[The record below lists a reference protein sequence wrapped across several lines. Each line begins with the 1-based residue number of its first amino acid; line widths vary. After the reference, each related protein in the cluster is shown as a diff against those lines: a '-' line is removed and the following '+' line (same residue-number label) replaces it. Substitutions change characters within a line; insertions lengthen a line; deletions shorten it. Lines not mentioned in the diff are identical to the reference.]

1 MQITGDQI
9 IANDFTRSNSESF
22 YAANPVTGENLPT
35 EFFEASA
42 EEIDQA
48 VKMAE
53 EAFVVYRKKTD
64 QERADFLER
73 IGEEIIALG
82 DTLIERCQQE
92 TGLPIGRLQGER
104 GRTVNQ
110 LRMFAELLREGSWVN
125 ARIDTAI
132 PDRQPLPKPDIRQM
146 QIALGPVGVFGAS
159 NFPLAFSVAGG
170 DTASALAAGCTV
182 VVKGHPAHPGTS
194 ELVGRAIAK
203 AVKAC
208 DMPVGTFSLVQG
220 KSVEVGMGIVQHPLI
235 KAIGFTGSFRG
246 GKALFD
252 AANQRDEPIPVY
264 AEMGSIN
271 PVFVLP
277 GALQERAE
285 QIAEGWVGS
294 LTLGVGQFCTNPGVL
309 FSDKS
314 AESDLLLNKAERQ
327 LSELTMDAML
337 TDQIGKAYLKGANQF
352 SETEGVT
359 TVANSERSEAKASAE
374 GYIFS
379 TSAKNFLNRPELSEE
394 VFGPSSLHVTTQS
407 KAEMLEVAK
416 NLEGHLTATLHAT
429 EQDLSEY
436 SDLIEILERKVGRLL
451 VNGFPT
457 GVEVC
462 HSMVHGGPFPA
473 TTDSSTTS
481 VGTLAI
487 HRFTRP
493 VCYQNF
499 PQNGLPNALKNANPL
514 RIFRL
519 VNGQFTQLPIK

>member
-9 IANDFTRSNSESF
+9 IANDFTRTNTESF
-22 YAANPVTGENLPT
+22 TAVNPVTGKALPT
-35 EFFEASA
+35 DFFEATS

-53 EAFVVYRKKTD
+53 EAFLVYRKKSD
-64 QERADFLER
+64 EERADFLDR
-73 IGEEIIALG
+73 IGEEIMNLG
-82 DTLIERCQQE
+82 DTLIERCQLE
-92 TGLPIGRLQGER
+92 TGLPTGRLQGER

-110 LRMFAELLREGSWVN
+110 LRLFAELLREGSWVD

-132 PDRQPLPKPDIRQM
+132 PDRQPIPKPDIRQM

-170 DTASALAAGCTV
+170 DTASALAAGCTI

-203 AVKAC
+203 AVDAC

-220 KSVEVGMGIVQHPLI
+220 KSVDVGMGIVQHPLI

-252 AANQRDEPIPVY
+252 AASQRDEPIPVY

-277 GALQERAE
+277 EALKERAE

-309 FSDKS
+309 VTGQST
-314 AESDLLLNKAERQ
+314 ESDQLLKKAEQQ
-327 LSELTMDAML
+327 LSGMTMDAML
-337 TDQIGKAYLKGANQF
+337 TANIGEAYSKGANQF
-352 SETEGVT
+352 SDTDGVT
-359 TVANSERSEAKASAE
+359 TIANSQRSEATTSAE

-379 TSAKNFLNRPELSEE
+379 TKAKNFLDHPDLSDE
-394 VFGPSSLHVTTQS
+394 VFGPSSLHVSTDS
-407 KAEMLEVAK
+407 REEMLEVAK

-429 EQDLSEY
+429 EQDIIDY
-436 SDLIEILERKVGRLL
+436 SDLIEVLERKVGRLL

-473 TTDSSTTS
+473 TTDSRTTS

-499 PQNGLPNALKNANPL
+499 PQKGLPDALKNANPL
-514 RIFRL
+514 SIFRL
-519 VNGQFTQLPIK
+519 VNGQFTQMPIK

>member
-1 MQITGDQI
+1 MQVTGNQI
-9 IANDFTRSNSESF
+9 IANNTSKSGGNTF
-22 YAANPVTGENLPT
+22 YATNPTTGEQMPT
-35 EFFEASA
+35 EFAEATA
-42 EEIDQA
+42 DEIDQA
-48 VKMAE
+48 VQKAE
-53 EAFVVYRKKTD
+53 EAFVTYRKKSD
-64 QERADFLER
+64 HERADFLDK
-73 IGEEIIALG
+73 IGEEIMNLG
-82 DTLIERCQQE
+82 DTLLERCHQE
-92 TGLPIGRLQGER
+92 TGLPLGRLTGER

-110 LRMFAELLREGSWVN
+110 LKLFAELLRDGSWVD
-125 ARIDTAI
+125 ARIDTAV

-146 QIALGPVGVFGAS
+146 QIALGPVGIFGAS

-194 ELVGRAIAK
+194 ELVGQAIAQ
-203 AVKAC
+203 AVEASG
-208 DMPVGTFSLVQG
+208 MPAGTFSLVQG

-235 KAIGFTGSFRG
+235 KAVGFTGSFRG

-277 GALQERAE
+277 EALQQRSDE
-285 QIAEGWVGS
+285 IAEGWVGS

-309 FSDKS
+309 ITQKSDNSTQFLKT
-314 AESDLLLNKAERQ
+314 AEQSLNNV
-327 LSELTMDAML
+327 STDAML
-337 TDQIGKAYLKGANQF
+337 TEQISKAYQKGADQMERTDN
-352 SETEGVT
+352 VA
-359 TVANSERSEAKASAE
+359 TVAKSKRADTATASE

-379 TSAKNFLNRPELSEE
+379 TNAQNFLNQPNLSEE
-394 VFGPSSLHVTTQS
+394 VFGPSSLHVAAQS
-407 KAEMLEVAK
+407 KEEMLEVAK

-429 EQDLSEY
+429 DKDLEEY
-436 SDLIEILERKVGRLL
+436 TDLVAILERKVGRLL

-462 HSMVHGGPFPA
+462 HSMVHGGPYPA
-473 TTDSSTTS
+473 TTDSRTTS

-487 HRFTRP
+487 KRFTRP
-493 VCYQNF
+493 ISYQNF
-499 PQNGLPNALKNANPL
+499 PQNGLPTALKNDNPL

-519 VNGQFTQLPIK
+519 VNGKLTKELTS